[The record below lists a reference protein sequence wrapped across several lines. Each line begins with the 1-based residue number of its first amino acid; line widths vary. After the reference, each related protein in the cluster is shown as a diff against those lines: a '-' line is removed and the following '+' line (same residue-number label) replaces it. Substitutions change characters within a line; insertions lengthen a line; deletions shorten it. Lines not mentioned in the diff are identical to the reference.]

1 LKIDRSFVADIGKS
15 GGNETITSAII
26 ALAHSLELQVI
37 AEGVETAAQLD
48 FLVARNC
55 DEMQGFFFSP
65 PLPAGEIPT
74 LLLNSRTS
82 RRLGVR
88 PGPADQSDQSSAG
101 NARGR
106 RSLSV
111 AT

>member
-1 LKIDRSFVADIGKS
+1 
-15 GGNETITSAII
+15 
-26 ALAHSLELQVI
+26 LQVI
-37 AEGVETAAQLD
+37 AEGVETAAQLE
-48 FLVARNC
+48 FLAAGNC

-65 PLPAGEIPT
+65 PLPAGEIRA

-82 RRLGVR
+82 RRPGVHQS
-88 PGPADQSDQSSAG
+88 PSDQSRAG